1 MKMESTFKILKIER
15 LNNSFY
21 GNPRYRLTVED
32 ENGEILTG
40 KTETNASLGY
50 AVDYNWKGEKKV
62 IEYHYTKG
70 GNLIFDRLTMSR
82 EA

>member
-1 MKMESTFKILKIER
+1 MKMEKTFKILTIER
-15 LNNSFY
+15 LNNSIY

-40 KTETNASLGY
+40 KTATNAALGY
-50 AVDYNWKGEKKV
+50 YVDYNWKGGKKV
-62 IEYHYTKG
+62 ISYHYTKG
-70 GNLIFDRLTMSR
+70 GNLIFNRLTMSK